1 MDLHTPPN
9 YAFFSHYK
17 SPTFLTP
24 FYSLDGNT
32 HAATNWTNTDQYRE
46 QQRERGGGWRNQ
58 KKTEAMPVG
67 KTKPLT
73 NFDGSNT
80 QATSLEYHPDAAGR
94 HTLSQSAH
102 HTSSYHNILHLS
114 FLALRTPSSNTIVA
128 TVQASAD
135 ARDTMAASCGGKR
148 LGVERCCRHRHRACS
163 SSPIEI
169 LKRGANQFGT
179 ELTRLPPIEISN

>member
-1 MDLHTPPN
+1 
-9 YAFFSHYK
+9 
-17 SPTFLTP
+17 
-24 FYSLDGNT
+24 
-32 HAATNWTNTDQYRE
+32 
-46 QQRERGGGWRNQ
+46 
-58 KKTEAMPVG
+58 
-67 KTKPLT
+67 
-73 NFDGSNT
+73 
-80 QATSLEYHPDAAGR
+80 
-94 HTLSQSAH
+94 
-102 HTSSYHNILHLS
+102 
-114 FLALRTPSSNTIVA
+114 LRTPSSNTIVA

>member
-1 MDLHTPPN
+1 MDLHTPLN
-9 YAFFSHYK
+9 YAFFLHYK

-24 FYSLDGNT
+24 FYSLDGDT
-32 HAATNWTNTDQYRE
+32 HAATNWTNTDPYRE
-46 QQRERGGGWRNQ
+46 QQRERGGRRRNQ
-58 KKTEAMPVG
+58 HKTEAMAVG
-67 KTKPLT
+67 KPKPLT
-73 NFDGSNT
+73 NFYGSNT

-114 FLALRTPSSNTIVA
+114 FLALRTPSSNAIVA

-135 ARDTMAASCGGKR
+135 AGDTMAASCGGIKG
-148 LGVERCCRHRHRACS
+148 GVERRCHHRHRACS

-169 LKRGANQFGT
+169 PKRGANQFGT